1 MPYRE
6 VWKGAVPH
14 LRCPCPHRAVWGHGE
29 QGKVPASNIV
39 VSAPSDRNLAEWRE
53 WGCRTTHCNLEVLQE
68 STVVFLATKPHVLP
82 TVLQELRPAVTSQHL
97 LISLAAGVSL
107 QKLQRLLPTGTKV
120 LRLMPNLPCVLQV
133 GAAVFSR
140 GSGVGD
146 GDAALLQSLLSPCG
160 LCEEVPESYINIHT
174 GLSGSGV
181 AYVYLFAEAMAEGA
195 VKMGM
200 PGALAS
206 RIAAQ
211 TLLGAAKMLLET
223 GEHPAKLRGDVCTPG
238 GTTIHG
244 LYQLEKGALRATV
257 MNAVQAATE
266 RASEMGED

>member
-1 MPYRE
+1 MEEQELR
-6 VWKGAVPH
+6 VGFVGAGRMAGGLGRGL
-14 LRCPCPHRAVWGHGE
+14 LRA
-29 QGKVPASNIV
+29 GKVPASNIV
-39 VSAPSDRNLAEWRE
+39 VSAPSDRNLAVWRE
-53 WGCRTTHCNLEVLQE
+53 WGCHTTHCNLEVLQE

-82 TVLQELRPAVTSQHL
+82 TVLQELRPAVTPQHL
-97 LISLAAGVSL
+97 LISLVAGITL
-107 QKLQRLLPTGTKV
+107 QKLQRLLPAGTKV

-140 GSGVGD
+140 GTGVGD

-160 LCEEVPESYINIHT
+160 LCEEVPEPYINIHT

-200 PGALAS
+200 PVGLAS

-266 RASEMGED
+266 RACEMGED